1 MTRHLSE
8 YIPKRESFKPI
19 EVADRDRRRA
29 AALGSYALLTAIRG
43 YFERG
48 GRG

>member
-19 EVADRDRRRA
+19 EVADRDRQNA
-29 AALGSYALLTAIRG
+29 AQIGSQMLLEALNR
-43 YFERG
+43 YFRRG